1 VVQAGCAI
9 GAIGVIGAGKLGRGI
24 ALAAAMGG
32 YRTILEDLLPNA
44 LRRAQS
50 EFRTNLDQAIKSG
63 ELSAGAAD
71 AALSRLEFAGSVED
85 AARQADLV
93 IEAGPEELE
102 SKIEIFTL
110 LDKICRPGTI
120 LVTNLDRQKVGTL
133 SISEIARVTYRAGN
147 CVGMRFAEGGTG
159 SRLEIIRG
167 LETDDQTVAAAM
179 EVGKRMGK
187 EVFVSKDAASALQ
200 LPPHLT

>member
-1 VVQAGCAI
+1 MVQAGRAI

-24 ALAAAMGG
+24 ALAAAVGG

-44 LRRAQS
+44 LRRAAS

-63 ELSAGAAD
+63 ELSANTAD
-71 AALSRLEFAGSVED
+71 AALTRLEFAGSVEE

-110 LDKICRPGTI
+110 LDKISRPGTI
-120 LVTNLDRQKVGTL
+120 LVSNLDCQSVDAF
-133 SISEIARVTYRAGN
+133 SISEIARVTYRARN
-147 CVGMRFAEGGTG
+147 CVGMRFAEGGNG
-159 SRLEIIRG
+159 KRLEIIRG
-167 LETDDQTVAAAM
+167 SETDDQTVATAM
-179 EVGKRMGK
+179 EVGTRMGK
-187 EVFVSKDAASALQ
+187 EVFVIKDAASAVQ
-200 LPPHLT
+200 

>member
-1 VVQAGCAI
+1 VVQAGR
-9 GAIGVIGAGKLGRGI
+9 AIGVIGAGKLGRGI
-24 ALAAAMGG
+24 ALAAAVGG

-44 LRRAQS
+44 LRRAAS

-63 ELSAGAAD
+63 ELSASAAD
-71 AALSRLEFAGSVED
+71 AALARLEFAGSVEE

-120 LVTNLDRQKVGTL
+120 LVSNLDRQSVDAL
-133 SISEIARVTYRAGN
+133 SISEIARVTYRAPN
-147 CVGMRFAEGGTG
+147 CVGMRFAEGGNG
-159 SRLEIIRG
+159 KRLAIIRG
-167 LETDDQTVAAAM
+167 SETDDETVATAM

-187 EVFVSKDAASALQ
+187 EVFVINDAASALQ
-200 LPPHLT
+200 

>member
-1 VVQAGCAI
+1 VDHAGPMIC
-9 GAIGVIGAGKLGRGI
+9 AIGVIGAGKVGRAI
-24 ALAAAMGG
+24 ALAAAVGG

-44 LRRAQS
+44 LRRAES
-50 EFRTNLDQAIKSG
+50 EFRSNLDLEIKASR
-63 ELSAGAAD
+63 LSSVEAN
-71 AALSRLEFAGSVED
+71 AALAQLQFAGSVED

-120 LVTNLDRQKVGTL
+120 LVSNLTVL
-133 SISEIARVTYRAGN
+133 SISEIARVTYRARN
-147 CVGMRFAEGGTG
+147 CVGMRFAEAAK
-159 SRLEIIRG
+159 RLEIIRG
-167 LETDDQTVAAAM
+167 LDTDDQTLAAAM

-187 EVFVSKDAASALQ
+187 DVFVSNDAA
-200 LPPHLT
+200 

>member
-1 VVQAGCAI
+1 VVQAGRAI

-24 ALAAAMGG
+24 ALAAAVGG
-32 YRTILEDLLPNA
+32 YRTIVEDLLPNA
-44 LRRAQS
+44 LRRAAS
-50 EFRTNLDQAIKSG
+50 EFRTKLEQAIKSG

-71 AALSRLEFAGSVED
+71 AALARLEFAGSVEE

-120 LVTNLDRQKVGTL
+120 LVSNLDRRRVGAL
-133 SISEIARVTYRAGN
+133 SISEIARVTYRARN
-147 CVGMRFAEGGTG
+147 CVGMRFAEGENGK
-159 SRLEIIRG
+159 RLEIIRG
-167 LETDDQTVAAAM
+167 SETDDQTVATAM
-179 EVGKRMGK
+179 EVGTRMGK
-187 EVFVSKDAASALQ
+187 AVFVIKDAAST
-200 LPPHLT
+200 LP